1 MLNNRITRLITT
13 FLLLIGAIILYFV
26 IIQPLFGEWT
36 LSIVAGGVTISCI
49 VSIVNQFF
57 WDVLN
62 FGFMEN
68 KVGMVIRDIF
78 YFAITAFCFAIMSA
92 QWGVPGGGDVP
103 AIDNLNFFEYGIYAG
118 CTLAPVVTCVIW
130 LVYPVFNDEREL
142 CPFFGVAGVVGSV
155 LVTAVLHL
163 ILGGI
168 EGFAVGFVNIVF
180 LVLGIG
186 IVGFCVLVA
195 CPFSDRVI
203 NGGSV
208 IRFMDGKSSGGR
220 KPQVSSGGGYSDP
233 LLNAMKSVADM
244 NAGSY
249 SVRYA
254 TVYVRIS
261 VTISGG
267 DINFRIGGSCR
278 LSSNCPNSDCA
289 RTAGADA
296 RAKVD
301 EIKSDLLA
309 EADSMIDATRES
321 YPTKYNR
328 DYTIHVH
335 EDTFK
340 VE

>member
-13 FLLLIGAIILYFV
+13 VLLLIGAIVLYFL

-36 LSIVAGGVTISCI
+36 LSIVAGGITISCV
-49 VSIVNQFF
+49 VSLVNQFF

-78 YFAITAFCFAIMSA
+78 YFFITIFCFAIMAS
-92 QWGVPGGGDVP
+92 QWGLPTSGGMP
-103 AIDNLNFFEYGIYAG
+103 AIEDLNFLEYGIMAG

-142 CPFFGVAGVVGSV
+142 CPFFGVAGVVGSI
-155 LVTAVLHL
+155 LVTSLLHL

-180 LVLGIG
+180 LILGIG
-186 IVGFCVLVA
+186 IVGFCILVA
-195 CPFSDRVI
+195 CPFSDRI
-203 NGGSV
+203 IAGGSI
-208 IRFMDGKSSGGR
+208 IRFMDGRSSGR
-220 KPQVSSGGGYSDP
+220 KTTTTTSGGYSDP

-244 NAGSY
+244 NSGSY

-254 TVYVRIS
+254 TVYVRVS
-261 VTISGG
+261 VTISGS

-278 LSSNCPNSDCA
+278 LSSNCPSSDCA

-301 EIKSDLLA
+301 EIKSDILA
-309 EADSMIDATRES
+309 GADSMIDATRES

-328 DYTIHVH
+328 DYTIHVY